1 MGRSVFSAVRRDNPD
16 FLLGVSHR
24 ERGREGF
31 QRQRSTEKHSAA
43 TLHPLAKSNEKA
55 RSIMEDETRVV
66 AFIRACKES
75 ERLRQEM
82 GKRWMTKC
90 TNFLNRVPFIR
101 EERGE
106 VFKINNFPVEEILLK
121 KIGREKWVEKE
132 VGRKCLS
139 VSHRMDNAE
148 RNTCK

>member
-1 MGRSVFSAVRRDNPD
+1 MD
-16 FLLGVSHR
+16 
-24 ERGREGF
+24 
-31 QRQRSTEKHSAA
+31 
-43 TLHPLAKSNEKA
+43 
-55 RSIMEDETRVV
+55 DESR
-66 AFIRACKES
+66 
-75 ERLRQEM
+75 
-82 GKRWMTKC
+82 
-90 TNFLNRVPFIR
+90 TNFLNRVPFTR

-132 VGRKCLS
+132 VGRKRLS

>member
-1 MGRSVFSAVRRDNPD
+1 
-16 FLLGVSHR
+16 
-24 ERGREGF
+24 
-31 QRQRSTEKHSAA
+31 
-43 TLHPLAKSNEKA
+43 
-55 RSIMEDETRVV
+55 MEDETRVV
-66 AFIRACKES
+66 AFIRARKES

-132 VGRKCLS
+132 VGRKRLS

>member
-1 MGRSVFSAVRRDNPD
+1 MRRDNPD

-31 QRQRSTEKHSAA
+31 QRSTEKHSAA

-66 AFIRACKES
+66 AFIRARKES

-82 GKRWMTKC
+82 GKGWMTKAVRI
-90 TNFLNRVPFIR
+90 FLIAFRSSVRR
-101 EERGE
+101 EGK
-106 VFKINNFPVEEILLK
+106 FLK
-121 KIGREKWVEKE
+121 
-132 VGRKCLS
+132 
-139 VSHRMDNAE
+139 
-148 RNTCK
+148 

>member
-31 QRQRSTEKHSAA
+31 QRSTEKYSAA

-66 AFIRACKES
+66 AFIRARKES
-75 ERLRQEM
+75 ERLRNGEGM
-82 GKRWMTKC
+82 DDESR

-132 VGRKCLS
+132 VGRKRLS

>member
-1 MGRSVFSAVRRDNPD
+1 MRRDNPD

-31 QRQRSTEKHSAA
+31 QRSTEKHSAA
-43 TLHPLAKSNEKA
+43 TLHPFAKSNEKA

-66 AFIRACKES
+66 AFIRARKES

-90 TNFLNRVPFIR
+90 TNFLNRVPFTR

-132 VGRKCLS
+132 VGRKRLS